1 MLEGKTC
8 VVAGASGFLG
18 GRLATL
24 LAENG
29 VAVRALV
36 RESSVVNLPPTVPIF
51 RCAFSDS
58 DGLAQ
63 AFDGANIL
71 FNCAGHSSDWGPW
84 KDFQEGNIDSVDH
97 LCRAAALA
105 GIGRLLHVSTTDVY
119 GYPQVACDETHPL
132 IDVGLPY
139 NRSKIAGDRLA
150 RSLGKELGLEVAVI
164 RPATIFGPRSHDWV
178 VELSRELKAERVP
191 LLKHGQTNAG
201 LVLVD
206 DVAQAM
212 IELAAAPRL
221 DGDAYNVVDPTPIT
235 WQSYFTTLCEVVGS
249 RPPHL
254 NLPVS
259 LAVSTAYASEA
270 VWRVLAIKSRPLFT
284 RQVVYV
290 MSRDQHY
297 HVKKLQQAITN
308 FPAIGLVRGIELT
321 RAWLA
326 SESGSGVS

>member
-36 RESSVVNLPPTVPIF
+36 RETSVVNLPPAVPIF
-51 RCAFSDS
+51 RCAFSDA

-63 AFDGANIL
+63 AFNGADIL

-84 KDFQEGNIDSVDH
+84 KHFREGNIDMVDH
-97 LCRAAALA
+97 LWRAAARA
-105 GIGRLLHVSTTDVY
+105 GIGRVLHVSTTDVY
-119 GYPQVACDETHPL
+119 GYPRVACDETHPL

-150 RSLGKELGLEVAVI
+150 RGLGKELGLEVAVI

-178 VELSRELKAERVP
+178 VELSRQLKSERVP
-191 LLKHGQTNAG
+191 LLDRGRTNAG
-201 LVLVD
+201 LVFVD
-206 DVAQAM
+206 DTAHAM
-212 IELAAAPRL
+212 IALAALPRL
-221 DGDAYNVVDPTPIT
+221 DNDAYNVVDPTPLT
-235 WQSYFTTLCEVVGS
+235 WLSYFTALCEVIGS
-249 RPPHL
+249 RPPRL
-254 NLPVS
+254 NIPVS
-259 LAVSTAYASEA
+259 IAFVTAYASERA
-270 VWRVLAIKSRPLFT
+270 WQLLAMRSRPLFT

-297 HVKKLQQAITN
+297 HVAKLQKTIAN
-308 FPAIGLVRGIELT
+308 FPPIGLAQGIDLT

-326 SESGSGVS
+326 LEYASGGN